1 MRPID
6 IMLNNSYNVSESD
19 YLEAGGAVEMKRKLV
34 TVAVSGAFDPI
45 HVGHVRY
52 IREAAKLGNKLVVIL
67 NSDDFLLR
75 KKGFV
80 FMPFEERK
88 ELLENVKGVDEVI
101 ASVDKDQTVRKTL
114 QMLKPS
120 IFAKGGDRIRPEDIP
135 EAETCREIGCKLVTN
150 VGGGQVRSNSEL
162 SWKIKD
168 FGMEDT
174 SKFRIVCP
182 YCDDHPILKE
192 KCLYCKGTGKIEV
205 GKSD

>member
-1 MRPID
+1 
-6 IMLNNSYNVSESD
+6 
-19 YLEAGGAVEMKRKLV
+19 MKQKLV

-52 IREAAKLGNKLVVIL
+52 IREAAKLGDKLVVIL

-88 ELLENVKGVDEVI
+88 EILQNVKGVDEVI
-101 ASVDKDQTVRKTL
+101 ASIDKDQTVRKTL
-114 QMLKPS
+114 EMVKPA
-120 IFAKGGDRIRPEDIP
+120 IFAKGGDRTGPENIP
-135 EAETCREIGCKLVTN
+135 EAETCDKIGCKLVTN
-150 VGGGQVRSNSEL
+150 VGGGQVRPDSEL
-162 SWKIKD
+162 PWKVKD
-168 FGMEDT
+168 SGTEGT
-174 SKFRIVCP
+174 KRLKITCP

-192 KCLYCKGTGKIEV
+192 KCLYCKGTGKIVV